1 MASPHAVGVAALIVS
16 RWGHKE
22 GRDGFGMN
30 PNQVEHQLLRTA
42 ADHACPAGGVQS
54 YTDVGRDASFTATCE
69 GTTARNGF
77 YGEGIVDAYRAVT
90 ARN

>member
-1 MASPHAVGVAALIVS
+1 MPAL
-16 RWGHKE
+16 
-22 GRDGFGMN
+22 
-30 PNQVEHQLLRTA
+30 
-42 ADHACPAGGVQS
+42 PAGCGD